1 MAISNLDPTATLAED
16 GKGVYFLEPTQEQH
30 DDMNRRP
37 VASNKKEELDISKYY
52 NATYYE
58 NLSLAPGGEHLEG
71 LLVHDDSCLTSDS
84 ASLMAR
90 GQEKWTKRRSEGR
103 I

>member
-1 MAISNLDPTATLAED
+1 MSDEEIDAVTVAESSCTSYQIPTYYTLAQD

-37 VASNKKEELDISKYY
+37 VARNKQEELDIFKCY

-58 NLSLAPGGEHLEG
+58 NLSLAPGGEQLEG
-71 LLVHDDSCLTSDS
+71 PLVHDDY
-84 ASLMAR
+84 
-90 GQEKWTKRRSEGR
+90 
-103 I
+103 